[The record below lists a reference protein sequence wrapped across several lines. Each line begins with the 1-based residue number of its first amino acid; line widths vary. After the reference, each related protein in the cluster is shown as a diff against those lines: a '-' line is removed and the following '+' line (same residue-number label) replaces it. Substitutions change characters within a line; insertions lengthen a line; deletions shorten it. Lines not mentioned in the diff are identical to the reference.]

1 MQPGKARRVAGR
13 AVSLIAIEKGNIVSR
28 MVLHSR
34 RRILAAA
41 VSLAVPWAVPARAM
55 SIGKADWVLVIKSL
69 RQLQLFRDG
78 RLLKTYPIALGT
90 HPVGTKLK
98 AGDGRTPEGVYR
110 IDGRLPN
117 SAYHL
122 ALHVSYPDTA
132 DIARARAAG
141 VDPGGKIF
149 VHGLPA
155 SFGRIDC
162 NSFTRDWTNGCISV
176 GNLAIEEI
184 WDAVDD
190 GTPIQIR
197 A

>member
-1 MQPGKARRVAGR
+1 
-13 AVSLIAIEKGNIVSR
+13 
-28 MVLHSR
+28 MVRHSR

-41 VSLAVPWAVPARAM
+41 VSLAVPCAVPARAM
-55 SIGKADWVLVIKSL
+55 SIGKADRVLVIKSL

-78 RLLKTYPIALGT
+78 LLLKTYPIALGT
-90 HPVGTKLK
+90 HPVGPKLR

-110 IDGRLPN
+110 IDDRLPN

-122 ALHVSYPDTA
+122 ALHVSYPDLA
-132 DIARARAAG
+132 DFARARAAG

-155 SFGRIDC
+155 SFRRVDFD
-162 NSFTRDWTNGCISV
+162 SFPRDWTNGCISV

-190 GTPIQIR
+190 GTPIQIQ